1 MTLKCVFLPHP
12 ELLDWVSLVEDE
24 SWVSRKNATIQ
35 TIKRN
40 LMLNIYKLCSL
51 WTIRRGSYLC
61 RTRCSLVP
69 SGVNKRQHD
78 SVCVER
84 RRGTSVTHQRA
95 PVCKLRGRPTV
106 GRSITT
112 VDRTLI
118 SRGIS
123 SYSRSRTNKLS
134 PNIGFA
140 WQWGSLWVCVWGGG
154 GGGGGWGHAYI
165 KQRRSV
171 NIGVWRINT
180 LFFLKER
187 LMLKHHS
194 ASLPGPSVSRG
205 PDRHFSFV
213 ALAGKDGAQIKIS
226 LSEVKYLCIQNK
238 AVCNFQTGGERG
250 NESARGGGGR
260 RRNMHLH
267 QRRGRQNTFRKL
279 AFLK

>member
-1 MTLKCVFLPHP
+1 MCFCLIQNSWTGSAWWRMSPGYHVKTPQYKQLREISCWIFTNCVRCGRSV
-12 ELLDWVSLVEDE
+12 EVRISVGLDAPSSRPVST
-24 SWVSRKNATIQ
+24 NA
-35 TIKRN
+35 
-40 LMLNIYKLCSL
+40 
-51 WTIRRGSYLC
+51 
-61 RTRCSLVP
+61 
-69 SGVNKRQHD
+69 